1 MRILSELIHEV
12 EIIGDRD
19 AMNLQGSN
27 ENSLLRRNLLNFR
40 RSLESLR
47 LPVSSRLEAGMSEM
61 CLPTLMFDCPSQTR
75 HYHTVLDAMNLM
87 ILELGYGSCGRSMY
101 CLVRRSTRWGKEGS
115 LEGFLT
121 WPTSEPLA

>member
-1 MRILSELIHEV
+1 MRIPFDLCPEV
-12 EIIGDRD
+12 EIMVDRD
-19 AMNLQGSN
+19 AMVLQGSSR
-27 ENSLLRRNLLNFR
+27 NSLPRQDLFTLR
-40 RSLESLR
+40 RSLGHLR
-47 LPVSSRLEAGMSEM
+47 LPVSSRLDAGMSDM
-61 CLPTLMFDCPSQTR
+61 CLPTLMFDCLSQTR

-121 WPTSEPLA
+121 WLTSEPFA